1 MAEITEIVAGPRW
14 KAWRILMWGGAAAL
28 LLTPAVAM
36 QFSSQFDW
44 DETDFLF
51 MGVMLAVAC
60 TTCELAARA
69 SRNGAYRM
77 AVAVAVGVA
86 FLTVWANLAVGM
98 IRSEDNPYNL
108 LFGGVI
114 GLALIGAMAA
124 RFAASGMA
132 RAMLVAAA
140 AQAAAAAVGLS
151 MDMRGGIF
159 SMIFALPW
167 LLSAWLFARAA
178 RQSD

>member
-1 MAEITEIVAGPRW
+1 
-14 KAWRILMWGGAAAL
+14 
-28 LLTPAVAM
+28 
-36 QFSSQFDW
+36 
-44 DETDFLF
+44 
-51 MGVMLAVAC
+51 
-60 TTCELAARA
+60 
-69 SRNGAYRM
+69 
-77 AVAVAVGVA
+77 
-86 FLTVWANLAVGM
+86 
-98 IRSEDNPYNL
+98 L